1 MYARLQLSLDSL
13 LQSIG
18 VSGTWLFRSPW
29 QQAILGWDLVVRDE
43 KGRAKDDAECGAE
56 DARLAAGGGE
66 SIFPSPTPPLVL
78 VIIYSCDIGQ
88 LGL

>member
-1 MYARLQLSLDSL
+1 M
-13 LQSIG
+13 
-18 VSGTWLFRSPW
+18 
-29 QQAILGWDLVVRDE
+29 RDE

-66 SIFPSPTPPLVL
+66 SIFPFPTTPLVL